1 MKTLTCSKER
11 WHSVI
16 ENLLQLAQGNLSKKL
31 VINYFNDDFEK
42 LESLLNIVSDEW
54 KHRVLQMTFTKPTEA
69 QKFINHFQI
78 MLNHKLQI
86 QECDQLFLR
95 FMKID
100 SDVIE
105 KKRITDLIKP
115 TEQKFLEQYIED
127 LNKPQATSFETP
139 SITLLNIPFLY
150 SIKKL
155 ASGTYILNLFQIQL
169 DSKHFRQDI
178 SSESGTLIK
187 LQQRKKYR
195 EIVMDIKNHIDQ
207 LPLSGDLNLKP
218 LSIDF
223 GINMLHLN
231 NGFVELYQC
240 TPYDYFLTL
249 KMKHAYLLIETDTI
263 TLKEIAQSMGYAHY
277 QTFSSQFYK
286 IYKIWPRELRIK
298 SRQAYYSTD
307 EEPDAAD

>member
-1 MKTLTCSKER
+1 MKNLTCSQER
-11 WHSVI
+11 WHNVI

-31 VINYFNDDFEK
+31 VINYVNDDFEK

-78 MLNHKLQI
+78 LLNNKLQF
-86 QECDQLFLR
+86 QEVDPLFLR

-100 SDVIE
+100 SDVLNH
-105 KKRITDLIKP
+105 KKITDLVKP
-115 TEQKFLEQYIED
+115 TEHKFLEQYLED
-127 LNKPQATSFETP
+127 LNQPQAPSFETP

-150 SIKKL
+150 SIKKMP
-155 ASGTYILNLFQIQL
+155 SGIYILNLFQIQL

-178 SSESGTLIK
+178 SSETGTLIK

-207 LPLSGDLNLKP
+207 LPLSGDLHLKP

-277 QTFSSQFYK
+277 QTFSKQFHK
-286 IYKIWPRELRIK
+286 IYNIWPRELRIK
-298 SRQAYYSTD
+298 SRKAYYSTD
-307 EEPDAAD
+307 DEPSADE